1 MTKEYN
7 SNSERRYTAPE
18 APLIVEP
25 ESMTPKIPGW
35 VKGSMLFLATAYFL
49 VNTGGFIIASTL
61 REGGMSKSKIE
72 ERIDK
77 IYGDEGGLEK
87 FFFDNL
93 MKPGRELVYL
103 IRGDGENNKND
114 TRI

>member
-1 MTKEYN
+1 MKKEYN
-7 SNSERRYTAPE
+7 SNSEREYIAPE
-18 APLIVEP
+18 APVIVEP
-25 ESMTPKIPGW
+25 EPMIHKIPGW

-49 VNTGGFIIASTL
+49 VNTGGFIVASTL

-72 ERIDK
+72 EKIDK

-87 FFFDNL
+87 FMFDDL

-103 IRGDGENNKND
+103 IRGDGEQGK
-114 TRI
+114 